1 MGEMPARRKGT
12 RSKKDVTMEVTVTAD
27 ESAKSAVSDDS
38 SFHPVHK
45 KKVSMVDMF
54 IDTAKKIKSGS
65 TLTKLFVDKLV
76 KVYDE
81 AAFSKKT
88 EFTLA
93 MKRLLYQ
100 TLVIVAQ
107 INEGVKTSIVR
118 NVECERILNF
128 IVELM
133 PRPPSMALCLEYN
146 PKDSHVILGGLHSG
160 QVCIWDVRK
169 NSTHPNEVTRLD
181 VSHTDPCHSALWIQ

>member
-65 TLTKLFVDKLV
+65 TLTKPFVDKLV

-133 PRPPSMALCLEYN
+133 PRLFEIEAKTGGVNQEGEN
-146 PKDSHVILGGLHSG
+146 VVEADSIISG
-160 QVCIWDVRK
+160 MLSVLMQA
-169 NSTHPNEVTRLD
+169 S
-181 VSHTDPCHSALWIQ
+181 S